1 MRILSSPRFLAVYSG
16 VVTCA
21 FAFTVLCGF
30 VPKAKTAAFE
40 QIDVQRIN
48 IVNPDGKIR
57 MVISNRPKFPGSYVK
72 GVEYPRGDRGSAGMV
87 FMNDEGTEM
96 GGLIFG
102 GSKSN
107 DGAVEQFGHL
117 SFDQYMQ
124 DQVFAI
130 SAGEGAGQR
139 VSTMRVSD
147 RGDYPLTESLELEEK
162 TRNLP
167 PDQRTAEWR
176 KFFSTHTGNHERIE
190 FGRVQD
196 KSVVLKMKDT
206 KGRDRL
212 IVQVAADG
220 SPTITFLDERGK
232 TISRL
237 PQ

>member
-1 MRILSSPRFLAVYSG
+1 MRFLSNPKFLALYSG
-16 VVTCA
+16 VVTCT
-21 FAFTVLCGF
+21 FGLTVLCGF
-30 VPKAKTAAFE
+30 APDAKKAAFE

-48 IVNPDGKIR
+48 IVDPDGKIR

-72 GVEYPRGDRGSAGMV
+72 GVEYPRGDRGAAGMI

-96 GGLIFG
+96 GGLVFG
-102 GSKSN
+102 GSKSKEG
-107 DGAVEQFGHL
+107 DIEQFGHL

-130 SAGEGAGQR
+130 SAGEGSGKRLAA
-139 VSTMRVSD
+139 MRVSD
-147 RGDYPLTESLELEEK
+147 RADYPITESFELEEK
-162 TRNLP
+162 LRNLP
-167 PDQRTAEWR
+167 RDQRDAEWKR
-176 KFFSTHTGNHERIE
+176 FFATHTGNHERIE
-190 FGRVQD
+190 FGRAPD

-220 SPTITFLDERGK
+220 SPTITFLDEHGK
-232 TISRL
+232 ATSRL